1 MNLYDLCGG
10 DVLEILVIETLSEVH
25 APVCHEISVEE

>member
-1 MNLYDLCGG
+1 MNLYGLCGR